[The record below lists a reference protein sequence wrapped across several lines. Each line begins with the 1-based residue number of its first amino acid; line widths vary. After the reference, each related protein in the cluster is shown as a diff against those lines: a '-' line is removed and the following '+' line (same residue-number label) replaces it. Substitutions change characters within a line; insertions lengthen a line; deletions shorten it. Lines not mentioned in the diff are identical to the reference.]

1 MEVQVDQ
8 AQTKHEI
15 GLWQALVGVI
25 TSPVITFEKLA
36 QVPMTWKPS
45 LLLALIAAV
54 FSAPFYSKFYE
65 YSSLVVKKT
74 LDTSQIPAG
83 TDVNQMLNTGATV
96 ATIMTLVGIVLSIF
110 LGPIIVAGLLKLLNF
125 VMGEETKFSQ
135 LWTVTIFSRV
145 PALIGLLLGNLLLLT
160 ASGDNLVTT
169 FMLKTSFANL
179 VPISAVPPYLFM
191 LLVSLDL
198 FSLWG
203 IALTVIGTAKVYRAK
218 ATKVGVV
225 VFGVWL
231 VYVLVSSY
239 AGQATMM
246 KLFS

>member
-1 MEVQVDQ
+1 
-8 AQTKHEI
+8 
-15 GLWQALVGVI
+15 
-25 TSPVITFEKLA
+25 
-36 QVPMTWKPS
+36 
-45 LLLALIAAV
+45 
-54 FSAPFYSKFYE
+54 
-65 YSSLVVKKT
+65 
-74 LDTSQIPAG
+74 
-83 TDVNQMLNTGATV
+83 
-96 ATIMTLVGIVLSIF
+96 
-110 LGPIIVAGLLKLLNF
+110 

-246 KLFS
+246 KLLS